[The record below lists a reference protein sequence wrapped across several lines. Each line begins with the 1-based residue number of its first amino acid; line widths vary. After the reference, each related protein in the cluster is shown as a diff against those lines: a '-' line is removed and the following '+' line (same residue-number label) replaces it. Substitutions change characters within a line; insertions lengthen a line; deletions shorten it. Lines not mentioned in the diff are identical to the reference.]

1 MWLSLSIYN
10 FSKNK
15 YFTTQLI
22 FEYQPMQN
30 AFEKCDVEEF
40 SQWGDVVI
48 DIDLFCHRFV

>member
-1 MWLSLSIYN
+1 
-10 FSKNK
+10 
-15 YFTTQLI
+15 
-22 FEYQPMQN
+22 MQN